1 MTILWQYSWIRTFNA
16 ASFILLDIKNA
27 VLRGMLYVTS
37 NDNSKAVIKYE
48 VGLELINFSVK
59 ISPGFQKSWIL
70 LLFHLVTIW

>member
-1 MTILWQYSWIRTFNA
+1 MAIQLDQDFYA
-16 ASFILLDIKNA
+16 ASLILLDIKNA

-48 VGLELINFSVK
+48 VGPELINFSVK

-70 LLFHLVTIW
+70 LIFHFSHYMVRS